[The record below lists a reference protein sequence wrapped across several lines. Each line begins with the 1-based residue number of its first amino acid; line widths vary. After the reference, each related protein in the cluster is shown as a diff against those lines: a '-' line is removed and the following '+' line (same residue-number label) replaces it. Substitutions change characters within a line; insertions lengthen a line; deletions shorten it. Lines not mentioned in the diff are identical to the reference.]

1 MTTATASPLTLD
13 WLLPQF
19 DATLVEH
26 RVIDGDPESVYRA
39 VTSVDM
45 AEIPRTHTAIRV
57 LFTARGAAERLL
69 NALLG
74 RPTPEAVPDGPL
86 RLGDMPDH
94 GEWVKLAAEPPEEF
108 AFGVVGRFWGGETV
122 WKTIDADYFVAFDE
136 PGLAKIACGISV
148 RTYGSARTLVSY
160 EARTQ
165 ALDPE
170 SRAHFMRYWRL
181 VRPGVAIVMRAFL
194 HAVAKEVSDANPDP

>member
-1 MTTATASPLTLD
+1 MTTATASPLMLD
-13 WLLPQF
+13 WLLPDF

-26 RVIDGDPESVYRA
+26 RIIDAEPEAVYRA

-45 AEIPRTHTAIRV
+45 AEIPKAYAAVRV
-57 LFTARGAAERLL
+57 LFAVRGVAERLV

-86 RLGDMPDH
+86 RLGDMSER
-94 GEWVKLAAEPPEEF
+94 GEWVKLGDDPPDEF
-108 AFGVVGRFWGGETV
+108 AFGVIGRFWGGETT
-122 WKTIDADYFVAFDE
+122 WETIDAYDFAAFDR
-136 PGLAKIACGISV
+136 PGLAKIACSITV
-148 RTYGSARTLVSY
+148 RPYGTVRTLVSY

-170 SRAHFMRYWRL
+170 SRAQFLRYWRV

-194 HAVAKEVSDANPDP
+194 SAVAKEVP